1 MTTGENTTNGS
12 ANGNQIDLFFTPS
25 EVSEERLKIYNVVV
39 VDVLR
44 AGTSIAT
51 ALSNG
56 ARGVFPVRSIAEA
69 TALAEATGDQSL
81 IALGIRYARALVRW
95 GKAGFPTRTD
105 EEVAAIVATCQT
117 EGKCYDPDRKTCRVC
132 GCCVGTKGLAVR
144 NKAKMGTEHCPRKM
158 W

>member
-1 MTTGENTTNGS
+1 MN
-12 ANGNQIDLFFTPS
+12 ACLFTQTSPGHYTCTACGREVVSTFTAEQLHYRCTAGLHPKPP
-25 EVSEERLKIYNVVV
+25 RTPTPPP
-39 VDVLR
+39 DV
-44 AGTSIAT
+44 T
-51 ALSNG
+51 
-56 ARGVFPVRSIAEA
+56 AEA
-69 TALAEATGDQSL
+69 GKLAEATGDQSL